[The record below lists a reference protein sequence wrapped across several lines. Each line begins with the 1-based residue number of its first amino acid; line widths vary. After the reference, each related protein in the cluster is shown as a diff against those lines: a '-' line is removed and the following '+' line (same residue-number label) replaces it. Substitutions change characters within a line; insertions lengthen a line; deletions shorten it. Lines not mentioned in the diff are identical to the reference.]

1 MNRILKKMQG
11 GLIVSCQAEEG
22 TPFLGKMGLMAKAA
36 EMSGAICI
44 RSNGPKDIRQIKKA
58 VKLPVIGINKKRMK
72 GYEVFITPDFAS
84 AKAVVDAGAEIVA
97 LETTLRTR
105 KEPIEEVIE
114 KVRKYS
120 PKTLLMADISTYK
133 EGIFAHSLGFDL
145 IGTTLSGYTSYSR
158 QASTPD
164 FGLLRKLSKKID
176 TPLIAEGKIWTPAE
190 AKKAL
195 DSGAFAVVV
204 GTAITRPHLIV
215 EKFAKALKA

>member
-1 MNRILKKMQG
+1 MNRLLTKMKG
-11 GLIVSCQAEEG
+11 GLIVSCQAEVG
-22 TPFLGKMGLMAKAA
+22 TPFKGKMGLMAKAA
-36 EMSGAICI
+36 EMSGAVCI
-44 RSNGPKDIRQIKKA
+44 RSNGASDIRQIKKA

-84 AKAVVDAGAEIVA
+84 AKAVIDAGAEIVA

-105 KEPIEEVIE
+105 KQPIEEVIE
-114 KVRKYS
+114 KLRKYS

-158 QASTPD
+158 QAHTPD

-176 TPLIAEGKIWTPAE
+176 TPLIAEGKIWMPAE

-195 DSGAFAVVV
+195 DSGAYAVVV